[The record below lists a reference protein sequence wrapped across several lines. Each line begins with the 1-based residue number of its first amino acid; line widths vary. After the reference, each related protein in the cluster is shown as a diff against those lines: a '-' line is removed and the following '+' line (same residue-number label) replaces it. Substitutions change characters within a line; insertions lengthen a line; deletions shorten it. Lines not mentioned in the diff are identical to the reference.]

1 MSQLSPL
8 SEILVTLTEAHSDP
22 DIDQRSINNR
32 RSQIYDN
39 MENAPKSPVAKTVPK
54 ITDVSPTEV
63 LRDMLRH
70 CDETPDNLFKSP
82 DITKQGCFDV
92 GSSRQAANDLT
103 TNDDYVMYNAISTET
118 EREVGNVSV
127 NSQSL
132 THENVNESWN
142 EIVSAA
148 EVVNGGYI
156 DLITFMDEDPQNS
169 SMELEQNANGSQM
182 SISQMST
189 LASSGYQSFGYSQ
202 SSSPV
207 DSQEHGMNHDRT
219 KSPSQVQPLSF
230 SNPVYRHHKSSQSTP
245 SPMYQAS
252 SSSSVSSNDEP
263 LTIKHRSPIKMDPL
277 QKLAPQLSS
286 SSSSESLHDQEKP
299 KPTRSKSVSE
309 AAIDRVKFSLD
320 LSTSSPIPSDIPYCM
335 SCYNTIGSMPSRNQE
350 HSHSVDFTYMKPGYP
365 DKMRRT
371 ATDSVIAHHCSPVHI
386 HTDSGVSLSPRGP
399 LSPDDSNFK
408 RLSAQNVHMG
418 IQSVRRRIQ
427 EQEKTK
433 HEVSSLLF
441 ICLIVFIILLS
452 KFSSIQNQYVCV
464 SIFGFV
470 SRKLAFTT

>member
-1 MSQLSPL
+1 MSRLSPL
-8 SEILVTLTEAHSDP
+8 PEILALLTEAHNDP
-22 DIDQRSINNR
+22 DIDQRSVNNR

-39 MENAPKSPVAKTVPK
+39 METGPKSPVAKTVPK
-54 ITDVSPTEV
+54 ITQVSPTEV

-70 CDETPDNLFKSP
+70 CGESP
-82 DITKQGCFDV
+82 DDFIQSQDVTKHGCFDV

-103 TNDDYVMYNAISTET
+103 TNDDYVMYNAISVEA

-169 SMELEQNANGSQM
+169 SMELEQNGNGSQM

-207 DSQEHGMNHDRT
+207 DSQEQGVNHDRT

-230 SNPVYRHHKSSQSTP
+230 SNPVYRHKSSPSQTRP

-252 SSSSVSSNDEP
+252 SSSSVSSNDE
-263 LTIKHRSPIKMDPL
+263 LCTIKHRSPIKMDPL

-299 KPTRSKSVSE
+299 KCTRSKSVSE
-309 AAIDRVKFSLD
+309 AGTDRVKFSLD
-320 LSTSSPIPSDIPYCM
+320 LSTSSPIPTDIPFCS
-335 SCYNTIGSMPSRNQE
+335 SCYNTIGSMPSRHQE
-350 HSHSVDFTYMKPGYP
+350 HSHSVDFTYRRPGYP
-365 DKMRRT
+365 DQLRRT
-371 ATDSVIAHHCSPVHI
+371 ATDSVISNHCSPVHI

-399 LSPDDSNFK
+399 LSPDDPSFK
-408 RLSAQNVHMG
+408 RLSAQTVHMG

-433 HEVSSLLF
+433 HEVS
-441 ICLIVFIILLS
+441 I
-452 KFSSIQNQYVCV
+452 SIWQVNME
-464 SIFGFV
+464 
-470 SRKLAFTT
+470 L